1 VSYTVIARR
10 WRPKKFEDVVGQS
23 HIVTTIKNSIRLGR
37 IPHAYLFTGPRG
49 VGKTSLARIL
59 AKAVNCLVNTTG
71 EPCGT
76 CEHCVA
82 IDNGRFV
89 DLVEIDA
96 ASKRKLIDIRELIE
110 TVRYMPMRG
119 AYKVYILD
127 ESHMLINEA
136 WNAFLK
142 TLEEPPGH
150 NIFILSTT
158 QPEDVPYTIMS
169 RCQRFDFRR
178 ISEVNIADQLKRIC
192 DDEKIGYD
200 EGVITYVSRVA
211 DGSMRD
217 AETIL
222 EQLIAYGGD
231 RISEKD
237 VVDVVGIVRREVLF
251 GIVKSILERD
261 LKGGLETLEGTLNE
275 GYDAFQVYEGLIY
288 FLRNMM
294 ILKVCGS
301 VPAFLDVSEEE
312 FQRYSAL
319 LKDIEYYEV
328 QNMLHYMVK
337 SEDLLK
343 GAFPKVAL
351 EMVYVNLYNLSRLR
365 EVEKV
370 LGDLDRHDF
379 RDDEVHEYHE
389 QSKVMPE
396 RKVTPE
402 RKTEPETMRVAPE
415 AEVVPSRGEAEEPE
429 SPRDAR
435 GFAEYLK
442 KKRPFLGSLF
452 ELFATRVEEDN
463 FHVFLDK
470 KHQYIREDN
479 EQKEEIRNYLREF
492 FGKEMNLVFGQAEE
506 IKKSVLEEY
515 VKEAETLFKI

>member
-1 VSYTVIARR
+1 
-10 WRPKKFEDVVGQS
+10 
-23 HIVTTIKNSIRLGR
+23 
-37 IPHAYLFTGPRG
+37 

-222 EQLIAYGGD
+222 EQLIAYGGN

-251 GIVKSILERD
+251 RIVKSILERD

-288 FLRNMM
+288 FFRNMM

-301 VPAFLDVSEEE
+301 APAFLDVSEEE
-312 FQRYSAL
+312 FQRYSVL

-328 QNMLHYMVK
+328 QNMLHYMVQA
-337 SEDLLK
+337 EDLLK

-365 EVEKV
+365 EVERV
-370 LGDLDRHDF
+370 LGDLDRRDF
-379 RDDEVHEYHE
+379 RDGEVHEYHE
-389 QSKVMPE
+389 HNKSA
-396 RKVTPE
+396 
-402 RKTEPETMRVAPE
+402 PETRVVRE
-415 AEVVPSRGEAEEPE
+415 ADDVPVRSEAEEPE

-435 GFAEYLK
+435 GFADYLK
-442 KKRPFLGSLF
+442 RKRPFLGSLF
-452 ELFATRVEEDN
+452 ELFTTSIEESN

-470 KHQYIREDN
+470 KHRYIREDG
-479 EQKEEIRNYLREF
+479 EQKEEIRNYLRDF
-492 FGKEMNLVFGQAEE
+492 FGKEMNLVFGDAEE